1 MRADQW
7 EELVCGD
14 LKEANTLV
22 CEPDHEHKI
31 YPCLKLADFG
41 ILLAASSHLSRCA
54 DSFGRSG
61 LSDTIKGGQ
70 GFQAGY
76 TMG

>member
-1 MRADQW
+1 
-7 EELVCGD
+7 VCGD

-22 CEPDHEHKI
+22 CEPDDEHRI

-41 ILLAASSHLSRCA
+41 ILLAGFSCLSWCA

-61 LSDTIKGGQ
+61 LPGTIKGGQ
-70 GFQAGY
+70 GFQAVY

>member
-1 MRADQW
+1 MDKW

-14 LKEANTLV
+14 LKEANILV
-22 CEPDHEHKI
+22 CEPDDEHNI

-41 ILLAASSHLSRCA
+41 ILLTGSSRLSRCA

-61 LSDTIKGGQ
+61 LSNTINGRQ